1 MLLLTPFHGLKHG
14 QLSDTMRLNYYLKK
28 SSIKTLAAVNLLG
41 IDYGSA
47 LLFWQF
53 KISNLV
59 EPPKRSSASSFF

>member
-41 IDYGSA
+41 IDYGSV
-47 LLFWQF
+47 LL
-53 KISNLV
+53 L
-59 EPPKRSSASSFF
+59 